1 MATLRV
7 VATYEIT
14 IILAFLFVIV
24 VGKLLNGEIVT
35 DDLLH
40 VKLPGS
46 EHQMSPARVQLLV
59 MTLAGAWEYLT
70 LVFTDYP
77 SHKMPEMPNSLM
89 AVFAGSHAVYL
100 GSKAL
105 PVLITKL
112 RGVIR

>member
-14 IILAFLFVIV
+14 IILAVLFVIV
-24 VGKLLNGEIVT
+24 VGKLLNGEIVS
-35 DDLLH
+35 DGLLH
-40 VKLPGS
+40 VKVPGS
-46 EHQMSPARVQLLV
+46 EHQISPARVQLLV
-59 MTLAGAWEYLT
+59 MTMAGAWEYVT
-70 LVFTDYP
+70 LVLNDYA

-105 PVLITKL
+105 PVLLTKL